1 MRSSCIHTQNI
12 LSLYNMNFPNDQ
24 NVVLHRSGRMY
35 TTHLDNSEL
44 TNHLFP
50 YLYLQQ
56 NITHTVTITLS
67 KAVQPLSKNYPQNY
81 QYANPNHNFQLITI
95 ILVSFITHQIYTLP
109 VCFSTTHFSRM
120 VHIDTSDPTRWP

>member
-1 MRSSCIHTQNI
+1 
-12 LSLYNMNFPNDQ
+12 MNFLNYQ

-67 KAVQPLSKNYPQNY
+67 KAVQPQSKNYPQNC
-81 QYANPNHNFQLITI
+81 QYANPNNNNYSI
-95 ILVSFITHQIYTLP
+95 IYNSSDLHIASLFLNNSF
-109 VCFSTTHFSRM
+109 F
-120 VHIDTSDPTRWP
+120 